1 MKKGKKILITT
12 FSIVGTLLISLGVVG
27 VVAHGY
33 GKKDFNN
40 LPRHQEVTHKKIE
53 TYKAIGKG
61 IYDLE
66 GNYFQIKGVNFGNFL
81 IQEGWMSVNSLG
93 PKLNKDGSYVKINE
107 QGIVEEYEEVY
118 QEELDEALL
127 NNPNLT
133 KDQVDELWDIYY
145 KSYCQEEDF
154 KNIKDIGFNTIRLP
168 MYYRNFME
176 GEDDK
181 LVMKENAF
189 DIIDWFLENAQKYGL
204 MVILDMHGVVGGQS
218 GYEHSGTRDC
228 DFWSNE
234 IYQEEM
240 CDLWQNIASHYM
252 NERSDLASTILS
264 YDLVN
269 EPAKAGT
276 FTGTKEWK
284 VMDKL
289 YEAIREVDE
298 DHIITLEGCWMF
310 NNLPDPK
317 KYGWENVMYE
327 FHLYNW
333 SKDYINNDLFYAFN
347 FATWMMSD
355 YDVPK
360 FIGEFTLFDDKEE
373 WVKWLNEYDARGLN
387 WTIWSY
393 KTICVGWW
401 DMSWGIYIY
410 KMNLQNEQ
418 LKLDVRTATYEE
430 IKAVWSKQ
438 GTSETYKDTG
448 VLKEALDEYFKK

>member
-1 MKKGKKILITT
+1 M
-12 FSIVGTLLISLGVVG
+12 SSVV
-27 VVAHGY
+27 
-33 GKKDFNN
+33 
-40 LPRHQEVTHKKIE
+40 I
-53 TYKAIGKG
+53 
-61 IYDLE
+61 
-66 GNYFQIKGVNFGNFL
+66 
-81 IQEGWMSVNSLG
+81 
-93 PKLNKDGSYVKINE
+93 
-107 QGIVEEYEEVY
+107 
-118 QEELDEALL
+118 
-127 NNPNLT
+127 
-133 KDQVDELWDIYY
+133 
-145 KSYCQEEDF
+145 
-154 KNIKDIGFNTIRLP
+154 
-168 MYYRNFME
+168 
-176 GEDDK
+176 
-181 LVMKENAF
+181 
-189 DIIDWFLENAQKYGL
+189 
-204 MVILDMHGVVGGQS
+204 
-218 GYEHSGTRDC
+218 
-228 DFWSNE
+228 
-234 IYQEEM
+234 
-240 CDLWQNIASHYM
+240 
-252 NERSDLASTILS
+252 ASTILS

-360 FIGEFTLFDDKEE
+360 FMGEFTLFDDKEE